1 MIFATQILSTC
12 RKQNFNVQ
20 FHNSI
25 FFFLDML
32 PEGII
37 LALLYHILQKQ
48 IWELFLK
55 MCLVKALE
63 IVRDI

>member
-20 FHNSI
+20 FHNSL
-25 FFFLDML
+25 FFLLDML

-48 IWELFLK
+48 I
-55 MCLVKALE
+55 
-63 IVRDI
+63 